1 MSNFNT
7 KIYLSVNN
15 NNNYKIKSNNK
26 SECEEIFVILKK
38 IQEPVDWT
46 TFDQFEDVAL
56 KPLNYLREKPFVDT
70 KIFVN
75 DLNYWLKVPHEK
87 LKLIE
92 EFFELLIDSNFM

>member
-1 MSNFNT
+1 MNNFNT
-7 KIYLSVNN
+7 RIYLSVNN
-15 NNNYKIKSNNK
+15 SNNYKIKSNNK
-26 SECEEIFVILKK
+26 SECEEIFLILKK
-38 IQEPVDWT
+38 VQEPVDWT

-75 DLNYWLKVPHEK
+75 DLNYWLKVPHKK

-92 EFFELLIDSNFM
+92 EIFELLIDSNFM